1 MMNGTSFKRNRIA
14 GFASAA
20 VLSILI
26 PVAIDQEYF
35 RYNAYVLPVIGL
47 LLVLLYLF

>member
-26 PVAIDQEYF
+26 PVAIDQGYF
-35 RYNAYVLPVIGL
+35 RYNAYVLPVI
-47 LLVLLYLF
+47 